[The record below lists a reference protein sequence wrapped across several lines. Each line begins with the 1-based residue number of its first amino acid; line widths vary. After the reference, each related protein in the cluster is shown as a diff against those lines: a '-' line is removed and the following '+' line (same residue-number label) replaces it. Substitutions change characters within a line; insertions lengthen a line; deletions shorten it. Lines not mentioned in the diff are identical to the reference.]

1 MRLSSLWT
9 LVGSL
14 ARWAL
19 LGLVG
24 GGRLYAQAPSWVW
37 AKSAGNANDPRIAV
51 DANGNVYVTGYF
63 ESDSLTFGS
72 ITLIKNKKSTKFI
85 RRADMFVVKYD
96 PNGQVLW
103 AKSAGGSEDEYARD
117 IAVDARGNVY
127 VIGEF
132 KSDSLTLGS
141 TTLRRKGEGDFF
153 RRSDIFIVKYDPNGQ
168 VLWAKSVGGDDDE
181 YAQSIAVDAGG
192 NVYVTGKFESDT
204 LTFGPITLRKV
215 GRVNIFL
222 VKYDPNGQVL
232 WAKSA
237 GTSEEGKSPVSHIT
251 TVDAS
256 GNVYLAGSFSSS
268 TLTFGSTTLRNAGE
282 SDIFLVKYDPN
293 GQVLWAKSV
302 GGEGDEEPRG
312 IAVDAQGNIY
322 VTGYFGSSNLTIGST
337 TLGNARGIWG
347 HPFDIFVMKYGPDGQ
362 VVWAKSIGGW
372 GDEGGEDITVDASG
386 NIYVTGTFWSDSLI
400 FGSTILRFGT
410 NVWGRATITVGDTRY
425 IFVGAIFV
433 VKYNPNGEVVWAK
446 GISGGE
452 LYSRGIAVDARGNV
466 YVIGQCGKESLTLD
480 AIELK
485 NTNKSIG
492 LFVGKLKP

>member
-1 MRLSSLWT
+1 MRLLSLSA

-14 ARWAL
+14 AQWAL

-51 DANGNVYVTGYF
+51 DASGNVYVTGSF
-63 ESDSLTFGS
+63 SDDSLTFGS
-72 ITLIKNKKSTKFI
+72 ITLIRNKESTEVI
-85 RRADMFVVKYD
+85 SRADMFVVKYD

-132 KSDSLTLGS
+132 ESDSLTLGS

-168 VLWAKSVGGDDDE
+168 VLWAKSIGGDDYE
-181 YAQSIAVDAGG
+181 YAQSIVVDASG

-204 LTFGPITLRKV
+204 LTFGPITLRNV
-215 GRVNIFL
+215 GGLDIFL

-237 GTSEEGKSPVSHIT
+237 GGSEEDKKQGFVIILGQKYPSI

-268 TLTFGSTTLRNAGE
+268 TLTFGSTTLRNAGQ

-293 GQVLWAKSV
+293 GQLLWAKSV
-302 GGEGDEEPRG
+302 GGEGNEALRG

-322 VTGYFGSSNLTIGST
+322 VTGYFGSYNLTLGST
-337 TLGNARGIWG
+337 TLRNAGGIWG
-347 HPFDIFVMKYGPDGQ
+347 YSFDIFVMKYGPNGQ
-362 VVWAKSIGGW
+362 VVWAKSIGG
-372 GDEGGEDITVDASG
+372 GGNEDGEVITVDASG

-400 FGSTILRFGT
+400 FGSTILKRGPVYDF
-410 NVWGRATITVGDTRY
+410 VGD
-425 IFVGAIFV
+425 FVGAIFV

-452 LYSRGIAVDARGNV
+452 SRGIAVDARGNV
-466 YVIGQCGKESLTLD
+466 YVIGWCRKESLTLD